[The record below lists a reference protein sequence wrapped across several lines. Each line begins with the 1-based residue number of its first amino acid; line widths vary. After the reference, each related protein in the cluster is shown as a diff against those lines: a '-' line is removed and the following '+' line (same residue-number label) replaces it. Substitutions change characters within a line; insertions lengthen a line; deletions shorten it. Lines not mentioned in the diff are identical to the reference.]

1 MSGMVSTQA
10 FVADQGGSLVPRG
23 VPASFPQGFPA
34 TPALRPK
41 LPWRARV
48 GGWMRAAYRRHRSRQ
63 LLAQLDG
70 HLLKDIGVSYTEA
83 ETEANKHFWQ
93 G

>member
-1 MSGMVSTQA
+1 MSGMVSNHP
-10 FVADQGGSLVPRG
+10 FVADHEGSFVPRG
-23 VPASFPQGFPA
+23 VPASSPRGFPA

-41 LPWRARV
+41 LPWPARV
-48 GGWMRAAYRRHRSRQ
+48 GGWMQGAYRRYRSRQ

-70 HLLKDIGVSYTEA
+70 HLLKDIGVSYAEA
-83 ETEANKHFWQ
+83 EAEANKPFWR